1 MPACRESFQAAE
13 QLTACGADTLSTL
26 FVLYG
31 LPVRFCLKLKKILLI
46 VIGVIVLYAAYIGIS
61 LMFLPSV
68 TELVDR
74 KMNMTIQVKDW
85 KGEYQPFVVGPKNR
99 FWTPTG
105 SIPAEM
111 KWAVIV
117 AEDARFYRHE
127 GIDVKALKK
136 AIKYD
141 LEKKSF
147 ARGASTITQ
156 QLAKNLFLSR
166 EKNITRKIKEIILA
180 KRMEQ
185 ELTKG
190 RIIELYLNV
199 VELGPMV
206 YGIGHGARYYFG
218 KRASA
223 LTPRECAFLAA
234 MLPGPRLAYNPYKN
248 LARVSKRS
256 DMILGLLRGKG
267 VLSEE
272 EYRLALA
279 EEPNIAGL
287 QRKVDESIARADIV
301 QAPMTSAALPKTGE
315 TPAEE
320 GTNGVGE
327 EKGPTP
333 ESAPAMDEGAAQKP
347 AAEQAPQQ
355 GDGGR

>member
-1 MPACRESFQAAE
+1 M
-13 QLTACGADTLSTL
+13 
-26 FVLYG
+26 
-31 LPVRFCLKLKKILLI
+31 KLKKILLA
-46 VIGVIVLYAAYIGIS
+46 VISVIVLYAAYIAIS
-61 LMFLPSV
+61 LMFLPPV
-68 TELVDR
+68 TELADR

-85 KGEYQPFVVGPKNR
+85 KGNYYPFVVGPKGR
-99 FWTPTG
+99 YWTPTG

-117 AEDARFYRHE
+117 AEDSRFYKHE

-156 QLAKNLFLSR
+156 QVAKNLFLTR
-166 EKNITRKIKEIILA
+166 EKSITRKVKELILA
-180 KRMEQ
+180 RQMEQ

-218 KRASA
+218 KPAAA

-234 MLPGPRLAYNPYKN
+234 MLPGPRVAYNPYKN
-248 LARVSKRS
+248 LDRVMRRS
-256 DMILGLLRGKG
+256 NMILGLLRGKG
-267 VLSEE
+267 VLSED

-279 EEPNIAGL
+279 SEPNIAGL
-287 QRKVDESIARADIV
+287 QAKVDKSIAKAEAI
-301 QAPMTSAALPKTGE
+301 QAPMSSAALPKAGE
-315 TPAEE
+315 TPTPEE
-320 GTNGVGE
+320 ADKTGE
-327 EKGPTP
+327 EKSPNP
-333 ESAPAMDEGAAQKP
+333 ESGPESSPVSPHSVDQPGQE
-347 AAEQAPQQ
+347 E
-355 GDGGR
+355 R

>member
-1 MPACRESFQAAE
+1 M
-13 QLTACGADTLSTL
+13 
-26 FVLYG
+26 
-31 LPVRFCLKLKKILLI
+31 KLKKILLI
-46 VIGVIVLYAAYIGIS
+46 VISVIVLYAAYIGIS
-61 LMFLPSV
+61 LMFLSPV
-68 TELVDR
+68 TELADR
-74 KMNMTIQVKDW
+74 KMSMTIQVKDW
-85 KGEYQPFVVGPKNR
+85 KGNYHPFVVGPKGR
-99 FWTPTG
+99 YWTPTG

-117 AEDARFYRHE
+117 AEDSRFYKHE

-156 QLAKNLFLSR
+156 QVAKNLFLTR
-166 EKNITRKIKEIILA
+166 EKSITRKVKELILA
-180 KRMEQ
+180 RRMEQ

-218 KRASA
+218 KPAAA

-234 MLPGPRLAYNPYKN
+234 MLPGPRVAYNPYKN
-248 LARVSKRS
+248 LGRVMRRS
-256 DMILGLLRGKG
+256 NLILGLLRGKG
-267 VLSEE
+267 VLSED

-279 EEPNIAGL
+279 VEPNIAGL
-287 QRKVDESIARADIV
+287 QAKVDESIAKAEVI
-301 QAPMTSAALPKTGE
+301 QAPMSSAALPEAGE
-315 TPAEE
+315 TPAPEE
-320 GTNGVGE
+320 DDGTGE
-327 EKGPTP
+327 EKSPNP
-333 ESAPAMDEGAAQKP
+333 KAA
-347 AAEQAPQQ
+347 
-355 GDGGR
+355 GIFSRLSSFH

>member
-1 MPACRESFQAAE
+1 M
-13 QLTACGADTLSTL
+13 
-26 FVLYG
+26 
-31 LPVRFCLKLKKILLI
+31 KLKKILLI
-46 VIGVIVLYAAYIGIS
+46 IIGIVVLYAAYIGIS
-61 LMFLPSV
+61 LMFLPTV
-68 TELVDR
+68 YGLADR
-74 KMNMTIQVKDW
+74 KTSMTIQVKDW
-85 KGEYQPFVVGPKNR
+85 KGNYHPFVVGPKNR
-99 FWTPTG
+99 YWTPTG

-117 AEDARFYRHE
+117 AEDSRFYKHE

-156 QLAKNLFLSR
+156 QVAKNLFLTR
-166 EKNITRKIKEIILA
+166 EKSITRKVKELILA
-180 KRMEQ
+180 RRMEQ

-218 KRASA
+218 KPAAA

-234 MLPGPRLAYNPYKN
+234 MLPGPRVAYNPYKN
-248 LARVSKRS
+248 LDRVMQRS

-267 VLSEE
+267 VLSED

-287 QRKVDESIARADIV
+287 QAKVDESIAKAEVI
-301 QAPMTSAALPKTGE
+301 QAPMSSAALPKAGE
-315 TPAEE
+315 TP
-320 GTNGVGE
+320 
-327 EKGPTP
+327 TP
-333 ESAPAMDEGAAQKP
+333 EEAVM
-347 AAEQAPQQ
+347 EQEKRRVRTRRVARNLLPPLLVPLISQ
-355 GDGGR
+355 GKRKDRQDYHRLS